1 MPYNL
6 YVVAP
11 RPFSDAAF
19 NNALGLDEYLNRPT
33 QAYKDAQARRE
44 AQEHGEQAE
53 GQGDVRG
60 DGGSQLPPWE
70 WFPLR

>member
-11 RPFSDAAF
+11 KPYSEEAF
-19 NNALGLDEYLNRPT
+19 GYALGLDEYLNRPT
-33 QAYKDAQARRE
+33 QAQNALWARLE

-53 GQGDVRG
+53 GEGDVRG
-60 DGGSQLPPWE
+60 DSSS
-70 WFPLR
+70 